1 MQVPKLF
8 RVGGDLLGNVVAL
21 GALRD
26 MVLDIGYSNCLTLC
40 LLSVCASS
48 VMRKSARTHAQLWNS
63 I

>member
-26 MVLDIGYSNCLTLC
+26 MVLDIGYSNWLTLC

-48 VMRKSARTHAQLWNS
+48 VMRKPA
-63 I
+63 

>member
-21 GALRD
+21 GTLRD
-26 MVLDIGYSNCLTLC
+26 MVLDIGYSNWLTLC

-48 VMRKSARTHAQLWNS
+48 VMRKSA
-63 I
+63 